1 MNSNF
6 YIEINESQ
14 KSKKKTTLQKNNNNI
29 PITKMPMTHRV
40 FPLNIINSEQYSEY
54 VDL

>member
-14 KSKKKTTLQKNNNNI
+14 KSKKIHDPAKKKYFH
-29 PITKMPMTHRV
+29 TKMPMTHRV
-40 FPLNIINSEQYSEY
+40 LSLNITNSE
-54 VDL
+54 